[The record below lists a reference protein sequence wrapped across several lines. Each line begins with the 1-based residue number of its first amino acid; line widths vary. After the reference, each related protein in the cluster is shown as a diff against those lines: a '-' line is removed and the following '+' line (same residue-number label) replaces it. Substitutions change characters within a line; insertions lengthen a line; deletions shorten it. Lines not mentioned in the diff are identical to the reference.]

1 MCFPVSYAGFFAIH
15 NNLFFNISFLYVC
28 LPPLKNDG
36 RGELRFLQNEI
47 RYCPPFLNKG
57 KKCSETGE
65 KYGSDENLV
74 EVGSVFQRY

>member
-1 MCFPVSYAGFFAIH
+1 MPDSSLRVRLCFFFHHHSESARRSRMTARE
-15 NNLFFNISFLYVC
+15 NYV
-28 LPPLKNDG
+28 
-36 RGELRFLQNEI
+36 FLQNEI

-65 KYGSDENLV
+65 KYGSDESLV

>member
-1 MCFPVSYAGFFAIH
+1 MTARVNCV
-15 NNLFFNISFLYVC
+15 
-28 LPPLKNDG
+28 
-36 RGELRFLQNEI
+36 FLQNEI

-74 EVGSVFQRY
+74 EAGSVFQRY

>member
-1 MCFPVSYAGFFAIH
+1 MFF
-15 NNLFFNISFLYVC
+15 LLSSFRFC
-28 LPPLKNDG
+28 SPLKNDG
-36 RGELRFLQNEI
+36 TRELRSGVGLNI
-47 RYCPPFLNKG
+47 CLSFLNKG

>member
-1 MCFPVSYAGFFAIH
+1 MCFPVPYAGFFTKSQIM
-15 NNLFFNISFLYVC
+15 FFLLSSFRFC
-28 LPPLKNDG
+28 SPLKNDG
-36 RGELRFLQNEI
+36 TSELRFLQNEI